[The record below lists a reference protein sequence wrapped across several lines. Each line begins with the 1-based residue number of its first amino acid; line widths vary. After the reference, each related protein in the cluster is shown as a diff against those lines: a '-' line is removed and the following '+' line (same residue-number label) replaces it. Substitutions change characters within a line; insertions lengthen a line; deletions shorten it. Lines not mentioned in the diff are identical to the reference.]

1 MTAPPVN
8 SDEDYYME
16 ESFDDESLSEVEDE
30 PEEDDVQGESDS
42 RSDSDVEA
50 EFLRGNPHARRQQIF
65 GKCSGGGSGFPREK
79 MINYNSSSE
88 DEAQVVIRKT
98 VAEVNQSKQHPVHT
112 DDETLSDRTLC
123 PNGNPEDSDL
133 TEIGDYDDDIQMEDE
148 IGDEE
153 EEIEF
158 EVEYDGNDLVSEHS
172 NDDQD
177 DDVEVGQLDDEEQD
191 NQKAFDHDK
200 SKPGQ
205 PQSELVDVVDCE
217 SEIGTCSGESDVE
230 KGSPENSDSEMEFIP
245 VPTVQSKKRLPK
257 GFPNLNR
264 KPILPTPLEKSGECN
279 VPPLPKLEDT
289 LDDNGAE
296 IQAPDGMGMGMGLGM
311 GATDQFNVKFLEQQM
326 TQMSEMI
333 MKTFRLSGGA
343 PDNNAFEQLAMA
355 TKLMQK
361 QGKKISDLEED
372 PESISTVDSAKTPTT
387 VRSEILRNPCRC
399 PSINDD
405 NEPQDESYSMD
416 ECGQGDGLMRYPH
429 MQQTQSKRINCRVSS
444 VTPSSFNSDNCGFH
458 VDIRRP
464 RSTAS
469 SEKVNYKNVGRKSF
483 SFTNPQV
490 REIERANNI
499 LLKKMMNVKPTIKP
513 AVTAVK
519 SSSNMQAKNQAPP
532 APRLTSAA
540 VNRKKYQRQIDLDND
555 VLKRKLEA
563 VGSRRP
569 LFK

>member
-30 PEEDDVQGESDS
+30 PEEDDVQEESDS

-98 VAEVNQSKQHPVHT
+98 VAEVNQSKQHPVQT

-133 TEIGDYDDDIQMEDE
+133 TEIGDYNDDIQMEDE

-205 PQSELVDVVDCE
+205 LQSDLVDVVDCE

-230 KGSPENSDSEMEFIP
+230 KCSPENSDSEMEFIP
-245 VPTVQSKKRLPK
+245 VPTVQNKKRLPK

-264 KPILPTPLEKSGECN
+264 KPILPTPLEKSVESH
-279 VPPLPKLEDT
+279 VPLLSKLEDS

-296 IQAPDGMGMGMGLGM
+296 IQATDGMGMGLGM

-405 NEPQDESYSMD
+405 NEPEDESYSMD

-519 SSSNMQAKNQAPP
+519 SNSNMQAKNQGPP